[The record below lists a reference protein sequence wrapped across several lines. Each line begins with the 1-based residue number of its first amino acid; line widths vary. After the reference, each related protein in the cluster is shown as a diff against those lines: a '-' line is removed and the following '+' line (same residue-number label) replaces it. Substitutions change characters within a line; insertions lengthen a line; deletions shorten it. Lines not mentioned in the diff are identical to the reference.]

1 MTFCGRLVGVV
12 TTGAQMGERSSSE
25 AEADIRQLW
34 DGGSMQEAATLAL
47 RRYGPELLGYLHAMA
62 SQSGGHTGGRTDPDE
77 LFSRLCEQ
85 LWKHL
90 PTFRWESSVRT
101 WAYVVARNLLRAEA
115 RAAAGP
121 RGKVEGL
128 RDTHASRIAADVR
141 STTAIHLRTESKDAL
156 QRIRDGL
163 DPDDRTLLIL
173 RVDRA
178 MAWRDI
184 AEVLHAEDDPPLDPA
199 KAAAALRK
207 RFERL
212 KARLKREMAAL
223 KS

>member
-1 MTFCGRLVGVV
+1 MVPIDEAAAPTPESVELSIR
-12 TTGAQMGERSSSE
+12 RS
-25 AEADIRQLW
+25 W
-34 DGGSMQEAATLAL
+34 DAGDMETAATLAI
-47 RRYGPELLGYLHAMA
+47 RGYGPELLGYLHAMVHA
-62 SQSGGHTGGRTDPDE
+62 TDPDE

-90 PTFRWESSVRT
+90 PSFRWESSVRT
-101 WAYVVARNLLRAEA
+101 WTYTVARNLARGEA

-128 RDTHASRIAADVR
+128 RETHASRIAADVR
-141 STTAIHLRTESKDAL
+141 STTALHLRTDSKDAL
-156 QRIRDGL
+156 QQIRDEL

-173 RVDRA
+173 RVDRG
-178 MAWRDI
+178 MAWREI
-184 AEVLHAEDDPPLDPA
+184 VEVLDDGGHEHDPA

-212 KARLKREMAAL
+212 KERLRREMAAL
-223 KS
+223 RS

>member
-1 MTFCGRLVGVV
+1 M
-12 TTGAQMGERSSSE
+12 
-25 AEADIRQLW
+25 D
-34 DGGSMQEAATLAL
+34 EAATTAL

-62 SQSGGHTGGRTDPDE
+62 HTAADADE

-156 QRIRDGL
+156 QRIRDRL

-173 RVDRA
+173 RVDRG

-184 AEVLHAEDDPPLDPA
+184 AEVLHADEDIDPA
-199 KAAAALRK
+199 KASAALRK

-212 KARLKREMAAL
+212 KERLRREMAEIRA
-223 KS
+223 

>member
-1 MTFCGRLVGVV
+1 MS
-12 TTGAQMGERSSSE
+12 TGAHRGEQASTDSLVE
-25 AEADIRQLW
+25 AEIRQLW
-34 DGGSMQEAATLAL
+34 DAGDMQEAATVAL

-62 SQSGGHTGGRTDPDE
+62 SSTPRADPDE

-101 WAYVVARNLLRAEA
+101 WAYVVGRNLLRAEA

-121 RGKVEGL
+121 RGRVEGL

-141 STTAIHLRTESKDAL
+141 STTAVHLRTESKDAL

-163 DPDDRTLLIL
+163 DADDRTLLIL
-173 RVDRA
+173 RVDRG
-178 MAWRDI
+178 MAWREI
-184 AEVLHAEDDPPLDPA
+184 AAVLHDDDDSELDPA
-199 KAAAALRK
+199 KASAALRK

-212 KARLKREMAAL
+212 KAKLKREMAAM

>member
-1 MTFCGRLVGVV
+1 LCDILAGVV
-12 TTGAQMGERSSSE
+12 STATPPGSRAATDSRAE
-25 AEADIRQLW
+25 AEIRLQW
-34 DGGSMQEAATLAL
+34 DAGDMHQAATVAL
-47 RRYGPELLGYLHAMA
+47 RQYGPELLGYLHAMA
-62 SQSGGHTGGRTDPDE
+62 STSPRTDPDE

-90 PTFRWESSVRT
+90 PAFRWESSVRT

-128 RDTHASRIAADVR
+128 RDTHAARIAADVR

-156 QRIRDGL
+156 QRIRDRL

-173 RVDRA
+173 RVDRG

-184 AEVLHAEDDPPLDPA
+184 AEVLHGDDTPDPS
-199 KAAAALRK
+199 KASAALRK

-223 KS
+223 RS

>member
-1 MTFCGRLVGVV
+1 MS
-12 TTGAQMGERSSSE
+12 TGANPGERPSTDSHIE
-25 AEADIRQLW
+25 AEIRQLW
-34 DGGSMQEAATLAL
+34 DAGNMQEAATVAL

-62 SQSGGHTGGRTDPDE
+62 GSMAGSTPRADPDE

-121 RGKVEGL
+121 RGRVEGL

-141 STTAIHLRTESKDAL
+141 STTAVHLRTESKDAL

-173 RVDRA
+173 RVDRG
-178 MAWRDI
+178 MAWREI
-184 AEVLHAEDDPPLDPA
+184 AAVLHDEGEGALDPS
-199 KAAAALRK
+199 KASAALRK

-212 KARLKREMAAL
+212 KAKLKREMAAM

>member
-1 MTFCGRLVGVV
+1 M
-12 TTGAQMGERSSSE
+12 TTGAPTGERPSSDTE
-25 AEADIRQLW
+25 LEADLRALW
-34 DGGSMQEAATLAL
+34 NADKMQEAATLAL

-62 SQSGGHTGGRTDPDE
+62 SRSGGPGTSGHPDPDE

-128 RDTHASRIAADVR
+128 RDTHASRLAADVR
-141 STTAIHLRTESKDAL
+141 STTALHLRTESKDAL
-156 QRIRDGL
+156 QRIRDAL

-173 RVDRA
+173 RVDRN

-184 AEVLHAEDDPPLDPA
+184 AAVLHGDDDPPVDPT

-212 KARLKREMAAL
+212 KARLRREMASL

>member
-1 MTFCGRLVGVV
+1 MTQEH
-12 TTGAQMGERSSSE
+12 TDERRSTNTQTE
-25 AEADIRQLW
+25 LEIRRFW
-34 DGGSMQEAATLAL
+34 DGGDMHQAATVTL
-47 RRYGPELLGYLHAMA
+47 RAYGPELLGYLHAI
-62 SQSGGHTGGRTDPDE
+62 STSVGRIDPDE

-121 RGKVEGL
+121 RGRVEGL
-128 RDTHASRIAADVR
+128 RDTHAGRIAADVR
-141 STTAIHLRTESKDAL
+141 STTAIHLRTESKSAL
-156 QRIRDGL
+156 QQIRDGL
-163 DPDDRTLLIL
+163 EPDDRTLLIL
-173 RVDRA
+173 RVDRG

-184 AEVLHAEDDPPLDPA
+184 AAVLHTDEDAHPFDPT

-212 KARLKREMAAL
+212 KARLKREMAAM
-223 KS
+223 KG

>member
-1 MTFCGRLVGVV
+1 MGVV
-12 TTGAQMGERSSSE
+12 PTDEAASPVDEASQGVEASIRRSWDAGDME
-25 AEADIRQLW
+25 A
-34 DGGSMQEAATLAL
+34 AATLAI
-47 RRYGPELLGYLHAMA
+47 RSYGPELLGYLHAMV
-62 SQSGGHTGGRTDPDE
+62 HTADPDE

-90 PTFRWESSVRT
+90 PSFRWESSVRT
-101 WAYVVARNLLRAEA
+101 WTYVVARNLARGEA

-128 RDTHASRIAADVR
+128 RETHASRIAADVR
-141 STTAIHLRTESKDAL
+141 STTAIHLRTDSKDAL

-184 AEVLHAEDDPPLDPA
+184 VAVLGDDGQPTEDPA

-212 KARLKREMAAL
+212 KERLRREMAAL
-223 KS
+223 RS

>member
-1 MTFCGRLVGVV
+1 MGILIRVV
-12 TTGAQMGERSSSE
+12 PTGIQTGEGASTDSPVE
-25 AEADIRQLW
+25 AEVRQLW
-34 DGGSMQEAATLAL
+34 DAGDMHQAATVAL

-62 SQSGGHTGGRTDPDE
+62 SSTPRADPDE

-101 WAYVVARNLLRAEA
+101 WAYVVGRNLLRAEA

-121 RGKVEGL
+121 RGRVEGL

-141 STTAIHLRTESKDAL
+141 STTAVHLRTESKDAL

-173 RVDRA
+173 RVDRG
-178 MAWRDI
+178 MAWREI
-184 AEVLHAEDDPPLDPA
+184 AAVLHDAEDSEFDLA
-199 KAAAALRK
+199 KASAALRK

-212 KARLKREMAAL
+212 KAKLKREMAAM

>member
-1 MTFCGRLVGVV
+1 M
-12 TTGAQMGERSSSE
+12 TTGAPPQERSSTDNLLE
-25 AEADIRQLW
+25 AEIRQRW
-34 DGGSMQEAATLAL
+34 DAGDMQDAATVAL

-62 SQSGGHTGGRTDPDE
+62 NATPRADPDE

-90 PTFRWESSVRT
+90 PTFRWESTVRT

-121 RGKVEGL
+121 RGRVEGL
-128 RDTHASRIAADVR
+128 RDTHAARIAAHVR
-141 STTAIHLRTESKDAL
+141 STTAVHLRTESKDAL

-173 RVDRA
+173 RVDRG
-178 MAWRDI
+178 MAWREI
-184 AEVLHAEDDPPLDPA
+184 AAVMHGEADTELDPA
-199 KAAAALRK
+199 KAAASLRK

-212 KARLKREMAAL
+212 KAKLKREMAAMR
-223 KS
+223 S